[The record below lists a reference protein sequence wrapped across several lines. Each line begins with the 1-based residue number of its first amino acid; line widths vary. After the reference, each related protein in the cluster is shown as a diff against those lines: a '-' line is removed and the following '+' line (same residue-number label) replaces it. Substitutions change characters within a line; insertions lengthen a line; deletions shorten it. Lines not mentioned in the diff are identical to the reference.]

1 MNNQERSSIFSTC
14 SIFSSGANPENAR
27 VFFLPQQK
35 QLEEFLKKKKKFIKI
50 FRDKK

>member
-14 SIFSSGANPENAR
+14 SIFSSGANPENVAR

-35 QLEEFLKKKKKFIKI
+35 QLEEFKKKKNL
-50 FRDKK
+50 